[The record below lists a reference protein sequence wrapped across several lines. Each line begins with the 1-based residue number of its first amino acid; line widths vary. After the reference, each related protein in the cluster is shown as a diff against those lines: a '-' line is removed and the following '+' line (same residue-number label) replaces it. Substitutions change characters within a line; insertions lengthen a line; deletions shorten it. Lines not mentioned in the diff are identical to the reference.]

1 MIGRRARFNAS
12 SAGLRSPRSGP
23 GTTRL
28 ATSGGSATY
37 SPASRVVSLCGNS
50 KCTGPG
56 GAPVAV
62 RMARRTCWRT
72 VLASTVVLHLTIG
85 SYNASWLMRWRRPIS

>member
-1 MIGRRARFNAS
+1 MS
-12 SAGLRSPRSGP
+12 SAGLRSARSGP
-23 GTTRL
+23 GVIQFGI
-28 ATSGGSATY
+28 SGGSAVI

-56 GAPVAV
+56 GVAVAV

-72 VLASTVVLHLTIG
+72 VLASIVVLHFTIG
-85 SYNASWLMRWRRPIS
+85 S